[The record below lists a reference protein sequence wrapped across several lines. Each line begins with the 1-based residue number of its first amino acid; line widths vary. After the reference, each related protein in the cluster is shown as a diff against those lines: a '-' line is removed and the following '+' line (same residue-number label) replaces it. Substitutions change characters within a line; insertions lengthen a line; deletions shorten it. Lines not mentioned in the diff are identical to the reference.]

1 MSLHNRS
8 STCYLSVILRSLSIK
23 VLSLVL
29 DKHIGIQ
36 HVLASVLAAC
46 TRFVKYFCNIA
57 ILISKNVWKCFHA
70 TLHNLNRC
78 SSLPL
83 SCFSSANMQSQA
95 SFLELIYF
103 LTKFKIRIS
112 FIVHIF
118 QYQTTENLDI
128 VRERKIWIEMVSKI

>member
-1 MSLHNRS
+1 MCFCLNMSLHNRS

-78 SSLPL
+78 SSLFLASLLQICRVKRLSWNSFIFSRNSKSVSVL
-83 SCFSSANMQSQA
+83 SCTFFN
-95 SFLELIYF
+95 
-103 LTKFKIRIS
+103 TKP
-112 FIVHIF
+112 
-118 QYQTTENLDI
+118 L
-128 VRERKIWIEMVSKI
+128 KIWILCESEKFG